1 MSVREKDRGQYG
13 AIQKNFICQYSA
25 DYHKHNSFSDSRFF
39 GFLISGDVLLEK
51 GTVIPLLV
59 TEGGEY
65 YRLFTSIFLHFDI
78 RHLLNN
84 MLVLFVLG
92 EKLENCLGHVKYLL
106 FYILCGIG
114 ANLISLQFYLKSGE
128 LFTMSAGASGAIFGV
143 IGGLIWIVYRNRGR
157 IGDMNSRQL
166 VLMAI
171 LSLYLGFTSTGVNNA
186 AHVGGLAIGIILGI
200 PFHAWVSARRTGR

>member
-1 MSVREKDRGQYG
+1 MEQFKKISSVNTALIIINIILFLIPD
-13 AIQKNFICQYSA
+13 
-25 DYHKHNSFSDSRFF
+25 FF

-65 YRLFTSIFLHFDI
+65 YRLFTSIFLHFNI

-106 FYILCGIG
+106 FYLFILIDRFLIHQDFSFVRLYHSGSHSKQRALSCTVGPYQSE
-114 ANLISLQFYLKSGE
+114 NLA
-128 LFTMSAGASGAIFGV
+128 FT
-143 IGGLIWIVYRNRGR
+143 
-157 IGDMNSRQL
+157 D
-166 VLMAI
+166 
-171 LSLYLGFTSTGVNNA
+171 
-186 AHVGGLAIGIILGI
+186 
-200 PFHAWVSARRTGR
+200 FH

>member
-1 MSVREKDRGQYG
+1 MEQFKKISSVNIALIIINIILFLIPG
-13 AIQKNFICQYSA
+13 
-25 DYHKHNSFSDSRFF
+25 FF

-143 IGGLIWIVYRNRGR
+143 IGGLIWMVYRNRGR

-186 AHVGGLAIGIILGI
+186 AHVGGLAMGIILGI

>member
-1 MSVREKDRGQYG
+1 MEQFKKISSVNIALIIINIILFLILD
-13 AIQKNFICQYSA
+13 
-25 DYHKHNSFSDSRFF
+25 FF

-65 YRLFTSIFLHFDI
+65 YRLFTSIFLHFNI

-186 AHVGGLAIGIILGI
+186 AHVGGLAMGIILGI

>member
-1 MSVREKDRGQYG
+1 MEQFKKISSVNTALIIINIILFLILD
-13 AIQKNFICQYSA
+13 
-25 DYHKHNSFSDSRFF
+25 FF

-186 AHVGGLAIGIILGI
+186 AHVGGLAMGIILGI

>member
-1 MSVREKDRGQYG
+1 MEQFKKISSVNTALIIINIILFLIPD
-13 AIQKNFICQYSA
+13 
-25 DYHKHNSFSDSRFF
+25 FF

-128 LFTMSAGASGAIFGV
+128 PFTMSAGASGAIFGV

-166 VLMAI
+166 VLMVI

-186 AHVGGLAIGIILGI
+186 AHVGGLAMGIILGI
-200 PFHAWVSARRTGR
+200 LFHAWVSARRTGR

>member
-1 MSVREKDRGQYG
+1 MEQFKKISSVNTALIIINIILFLIPD
-13 AIQKNFICQYSA
+13 
-25 DYHKHNSFSDSRFF
+25 FF

-78 RHLLNN
+78 RHLHNN

>member
-1 MSVREKDRGQYG
+1 MEQFKKISSVNTSLIIINIILFLIPD
-13 AIQKNFICQYSA
+13 
-25 DYHKHNSFSDSRFF
+25 FF

-65 YRLFTSIFLHFDI
+65 YRLFTSIFLHFEI

>member
-1 MSVREKDRGQYG
+1 MEQFKKISSVNTALIIINIILFLIPD
-13 AIQKNFICQYSA
+13 
-25 DYHKHNSFSDSRFF
+25 FF
-39 GFLISGDVLLEK
+39 GSLISGDVLLEK

-128 LFTMSAGASGAIFGV
+128 PFTMSAGASGAIFGV

-186 AHVGGLAIGIILGI
+186 AHVGGLAMGIILGI

>member
-1 MSVREKDRGQYG
+1 MAQFKKISSVNTALIIINVILFLIPD
-13 AIQKNFICQYSA
+13 
-25 DYHKHNSFSDSRFF
+25 FF
-39 GFLISGDVLLEK
+39 GFIIDGGALFEK

-59 TEGGEY
+59 AEGGEY
-65 YRLFTSIFLHFDI
+65 YRLFTSMFLHFDI

-92 EKLENCLGHVKYLL
+92 ERLENYLGHVRYLL

-143 IGGLIWIVYRNRGR
+143 IGGLIWVVYRNRGQV
-157 IGDMNSRQL
+157 GDINSRQL
-166 VLMAI
+166 VLMAA
-171 LSLYLGFTSTGVNNA
+171 LSLYLGFSSTGVNNA
-186 AHVGGLAIGIILGI
+186 AHVGGLATGILLGI
-200 PFHAWVSARRTGR
+200 PFHAWVARDRING

>member
-1 MSVREKDRGQYG
+1 MEQFKKISSVNTALIIINIILFLIPD
-13 AIQKNFICQYSA
+13 
-25 DYHKHNSFSDSRFF
+25 FF
-39 GFLISGDVLLEK
+39 GFLISEDVLLEK

>member
-1 MSVREKDRGQYG
+1 MEQFKKISSVNIALIIINIILFLIPD
-13 AIQKNFICQYSA
+13 
-25 DYHKHNSFSDSRFF
+25 FF

-106 FYILCGIG
+106 FYLFILIDRF
-114 ANLISLQFYLKSGE
+114 LIHQDFSFVR
-128 LFTMSAGASGAIFGV
+128 F
-143 IGGLIWIVYRNRGR
+143 
-157 IGDMNSRQL
+157 
-166 VLMAI
+166 
-171 LSLYLGFTSTGVNNA
+171 
-186 AHVGGLAIGIILGI
+186 
-200 PFHAWVSARRTGR
+200 

>member
-1 MSVREKDRGQYG
+1 MEQFKKISSVNTALIIINIILFLIPD
-13 AIQKNFICQYSA
+13 
-25 DYHKHNSFSDSRFF
+25 FF

-65 YRLFTSIFLHFDI
+65 YRLFTSIFLHFNI

-128 LFTMSAGASGAIFGV
+128 LFWRNRRTDLDCLQKQRTDWRHEQQAAGAYGDSFAVSGFYQYGSEQC
-143 IGGLIWIVYRNRGR
+143 G
-157 IGDMNSRQL
+157 
-166 VLMAI
+166 
-171 LSLYLGFTSTGVNNA
+171 
-186 AHVGGLAIGIILGI
+186 
-200 PFHAWVSARRTGR
+200 PCRRTGDGNHSGNTISCLGFCKKDRQIEKAKQEA

>member
-1 MSVREKDRGQYG
+1 MEQFKKISSVNKALIIINIILFLIPD
-13 AIQKNFICQYSA
+13 
-25 DYHKHNSFSDSRFF
+25 FF

-128 LFTMSAGASGAIFGV
+128 PFTMSAGASGAIFGV

-186 AHVGGLAIGIILGI
+186 AHVGGLAMGIILGI

>member
-1 MSVREKDRGQYG
+1 MEQFKKISSVNTALIIINIILFLIPD
-13 AIQKNFICQYSA
+13 
-25 DYHKHNSFSDSRFF
+25 FF
-39 GFLISGDVLLEK
+39 GSLIREDVLLEK

-166 VLMAI
+166 VLMAN

>member
-1 MSVREKDRGQYG
+1 MEQFKKISSVNIALIIINIILFLIPD
-13 AIQKNFICQYSA
+13 
-25 DYHKHNSFSDSRFF
+25 FF

-84 MLVLFVLG
+84 MLVLFELG
-92 EKLENCLGHVKYLL
+92 EKLENCLGHVEYLL

-143 IGGLIWIVYRNRGR
+143 IGGLIWMVYRNRGR

-186 AHVGGLAIGIILGI
+186 AHVGGLAMGIILGI

>member
-1 MSVREKDRGQYG
+1 MEQFKKISSVNTALIIINIILFLIPD
-13 AIQKNFICQYSA
+13 
-25 DYHKHNSFSDSRFF
+25 FF
-39 GFLISGDVLLEK
+39 GSLIREDVLLEK

-128 LFTMSAGASGAIFGV
+128 PFTMSAGASGAIFGV

-186 AHVGGLAIGIILGI
+186 AHVGGLEIGIILGI

>member
-1 MSVREKDRGQYG
+1 MEQFKKISSVNIALIIINIILFLIPD
-13 AIQKNFICQYSA
+13 
-25 DYHKHNSFSDSRFF
+25 FF

-143 IGGLIWIVYRNRGR
+143 IGGL
-157 IGDMNSRQL
+157 
-166 VLMAI
+166 
-171 LSLYLGFTSTGVNNA
+171 YLGFTSTGVNNA
-186 AHVGGLAIGIILGI
+186 AHVGGLAMGIILGI

>member
-1 MSVREKDRGQYG
+1 MDQFKKVSSVNTVLIIINIILFLIPD
-13 AIQKNFICQYSA
+13 
-25 DYHKHNSFSDSRFF
+25 FF
-39 GFLISGDVLLEK
+39 GFVISGNAVFEK

-59 TEGGEY
+59 AEKGEY
-65 YRLFTSIFLHFDI
+65 YRLFTSMFLHFDI

-92 EKLENCLGHVKYLL
+92 ERLEYYLGRVKYLL
-106 FYILCGIG
+106 FYLLCGIG

-157 IGDMNSRQL
+157 VDDINSRQL
-166 VLMAI
+166 VLMAA
-171 LSLYLGFTSTGVNNA
+171 LSLYLGFSSTGVNNA
-186 AHVGGLAIGIILGI
+186 AHVGGLVTGMLLGI
-200 PFHAWVSARRTGR
+200 PFHAWVSRSRRHR

>member
-1 MSVREKDRGQYG
+1 MEQFKKISSVNIALIIINIILFLIPD
-13 AIQKNFICQYSA
+13 
-25 DYHKHNSFSDSRFF
+25 FF

-114 ANLISLQFYLKSGE
+114 ANLIFKIRRAVYHVGRSVRSYFWRNRRTDLDGLQKQRTDWRHE
-128 LFTMSAGASGAIFGV
+128 QQAAGAYGDSFAVSGFYQYGSEQC
-143 IGGLIWIVYRNRGR
+143 G
-157 IGDMNSRQL
+157 
-166 VLMAI
+166 
-171 LSLYLGFTSTGVNNA
+171 
-186 AHVGGLAIGIILGI
+186 
-200 PFHAWVSARRTGR
+200 PCRRTGDGNHSGNTISCLGFCKKDRQIEKAKQEA

>member
-1 MSVREKDRGQYG
+1 MEQFKKISSVNIALIIINIILFLIPD
-13 AIQKNFICQYSA
+13 
-25 DYHKHNSFSDSRFF
+25 FF

-65 YRLFTSIFLHFDI
+65 YRLFTSIFLHFNI

-92 EKLENCLGHVKYLL
+92 EELENCLGHVKYLL

-186 AHVGGLAIGIILGI
+186 AHVGGLAMGIILGI

>member
-1 MSVREKDRGQYG
+1 MEQFKKISSVNTALIIINIILFLIPD
-13 AIQKNFICQYSA
+13 
-25 DYHKHNSFSDSRFF
+25 FF
-39 GFLISGDVLLEK
+39 GSLIREDVLLEK

-114 ANLISLQFYLKSGE
+114 AK

>member
-1 MSVREKDRGQYG
+1 MEQFKKISSVNTALIIINIILFLIPD
-13 AIQKNFICQYSA
+13 
-25 DYHKHNSFSDSRFF
+25 FF

-128 LFTMSAGASGAIFGV
+128 PFTMSAGESGAIFGV

-200 PFHAWVSARRTGR
+200 PFHAWVSARMTGR

>member
-1 MSVREKDRGQYG
+1 MEQFKKISSVNTALIIINIILFLIPD
-13 AIQKNFICQYSA
+13 
-25 DYHKHNSFSDSRFF
+25 FF
-39 GFLISGDVLLEK
+39 GSLIREDVLLEK

-200 PFHAWVSARRTGR
+200 PFYAWVSARRTGR

>member
-1 MSVREKDRGQYG
+1 MEQFKKISSVNTALIIINIILFLIPD
-13 AIQKNFICQYSA
+13 
-25 DYHKHNSFSDSRFF
+25 FF
-39 GFLISGDVLLEK
+39 GSLIREDVLLEK

-171 LSLYLGFTSTGVNNA
+171 LSLFYQYGSEQCG
-186 AHVGGLAIGIILGI
+186 
-200 PFHAWVSARRTGR
+200 PCRRTGDWNHSGNTISCLGFCKKDRQIEKAKQEA

>member
-1 MSVREKDRGQYG
+1 MEQFKKISSVNTALIIINIILFLIPD
-13 AIQKNFICQYSA
+13 
-25 DYHKHNSFSDSRFF
+25 FF
-39 GFLISGDVLLEK
+39 GSLIREDVLLEK

-143 IGGLIWIVYRNRGR
+143 IGGLIWMVYRNRGR

-186 AHVGGLAIGIILGI
+186 AHVGGLAMGIILGI